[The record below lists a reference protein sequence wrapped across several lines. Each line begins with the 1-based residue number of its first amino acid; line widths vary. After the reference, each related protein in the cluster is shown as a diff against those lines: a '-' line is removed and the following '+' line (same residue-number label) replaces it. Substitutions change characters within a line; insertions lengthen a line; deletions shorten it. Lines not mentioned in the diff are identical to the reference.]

1 MPKIK
6 PQRRWRKRKSRMAE
20 LKQKLKKLNKVVDF
34 LGPAEQSVFFLGGPN
49 IIPSLL
55 H

>member
-20 LKQKLKKLNKVVDF
+20 LKQKLKKLNKVADF
-34 LGPAEQSVFFLGGPN
+34 LGPAEQSVFFLGGPK